1 MCYRFRRLRV
11 FLQLFDLVQLVL
23 HSMAFDLAG
32 FGRNSLLFADWWC
45 LLTPILRSDYD
56 DCVL

>member
-1 MCYRFRRLRV
+1 MLQIQTFTWV
-11 FLQLFDLVQLVL
+11 LQLSDLVQLVL

-32 FGRNSLLFADWWC
+32 FGHNSVLFADWRC
-45 LLTPILRSDYD
+45 LLTLILRSDYN